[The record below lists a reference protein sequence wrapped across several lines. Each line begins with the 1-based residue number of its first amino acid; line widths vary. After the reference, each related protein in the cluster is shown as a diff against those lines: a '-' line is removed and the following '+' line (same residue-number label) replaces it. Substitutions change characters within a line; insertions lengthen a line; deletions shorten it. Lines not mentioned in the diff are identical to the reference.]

1 MATVSALLN
10 KFCDRVLINRE
21 ASYVGSSTP
30 AARQYVSLLEFICSE
45 LLKRGDWITLKRV
58 YTFTTQTGVSNYQNP
73 GDFWRPLR
81 GTQYSVNNQMPLA
94 GPISNGEMALQTY
107 GITAS
112 GPYAKFQ
119 FNGAQGYVFNTSPYS
134 QTSAGYFQISPAG
147 TNNTDQN
154 VIAYISKNTVW
165 PTNWLASTG
174 YLAGV
179 KVTGINNIY
188 ICTTAGTSGTT
199 RPSVLTGTVVDGT
212 VTWTVYNETYPIS
225 ADTDICLFDDELVV
239 EGMRWAY
246 WRAKK
251 QDYGQEKSDW
261 DDSVKVGLGR
271 QNGAILVNA
280 AGMDSAELP
289 NVPDGS
295 WSVS

>member
-1 MATVSALLN
+1 
-10 KFCDRVLINRE
+10 
-21 ASYVGSSTP
+21 
-30 AARQYVSLLEFICSE
+30 
-45 LLKRGDWITLKRV
+45 
-58 YTFTTQTGVSNYQNP
+58 
-73 GDFWRPLR
+73 
-81 GTQYSVNNQMPLA
+81 MPLA

-174 YLAGV
+174 YLAGA

-188 ICTTAGTSGTT
+188 ICTIAGTSGTT
-199 RPSVLTGTVVDGT
+199 RPSALTGTQTDGT

-280 AGMDSAELP
+280 AGIDSAELP